1 MRTAGVIAE
10 DVRRENARRENVRR
24 ENVDPVR
31 TDGRRARLTKP
42 VVEPAK
48 ALRAGAIPSLI
59 AASLLIFCLP
69 AYVQN
74 TSGDAAL
81 SAGELLRRV
90 VNSELK
96 AQANDHAQ
104 WMYEIK
110 AGVSGKEQVKV
121 AVQTREG
128 YLDRLRFVNGQPI
141 TPEQEKREDQRI
153 AALLKRPDEQKK
165 QQRAQEQDARKT
177 ERLLKL
183 LPDAVIAR
191 HGMRQGELV
200 EILFDPNPNFH
211 PSSHEAAVFHSMEGR
226 IWVNTRE
233 NRLVEIEGHLT
244 RGVKFGGGLLGHLDK
259 GGEFHVKQSEVA
271 PGYWEITLLH
281 VNMHGK
287 ALFFKTIAVQ
297 ENEIRTNFQRVPDS
311 LTLSEGAE
319 QLQKQSTM
327 KSASAP
333 SGSTVLAIGRS
344 RSSGH

>member
-10 DVRRENARRENVRR
+10 DVRREDVRR

-31 TDGRRARLTKP
+31 AGDRRARVTKP

-48 ALRAGAIPSLI
+48 ALRAGAIPGLI
-59 AASLLIFCLP
+59 AASLLIFCVP

-74 TSGDAAL
+74 TSGDAGL

-96 AQANDHAQ
+96 AQANDHAH

-121 AVQTREG
+121 AVQTRDG

-141 TPEQEKREDQRI
+141 TPEQEKQEDERI
-153 AALLKRPDEQKK
+153 ATLLKKPDEQKK

-177 ERLLKL
+177 ERLFKMS
-183 LPDAVIAR
+183 PDAVIAR
-191 HGMRQGELV
+191 YGKRQGELV
-200 EILFDPNPNFH
+200 EILFHPNPNFH
-211 PSSHEAAVFHSMEGR
+211 PPSHEAAVFHSMEGR
-226 IWVNTRE
+226 ICVNTRQ

-244 RGVKFGGGLLGHLDK
+244 REVKFGGGLLGHLDK

-311 LTLSEGAE
+311 LTLSEAAE

-344 RSSGH
+344 RSSSH